1 MVQAA
6 QNLSLSDLLLQSRG
20 EMAVDTLP
28 AARRASQ
35 RGAEAEW
42 QAAIAALTQLLATL
56 PRPTQ
61 AKEADPAQKLGL
73 VLSGPLPVIT
83 AATLMERFTPW
94 VVTPQPLAEALNG
107 QRSLLPAAHTET
119 TPALPPIQALPLSIA
134 DPLLTERFCLVVT
147 ATFRLALVLGQPTGS
162 GWACQYSFDPTVVN
176 TLVQRVTAAVV
187 AVGSPHI
194 TPLLQHLNTYPSTP
208 PDYRLVAQFS
218 QGMVAHL
225 PHRNHPETQLEVINV
240 PGGGLR
246 LAHWHTVS
254 EPRQSSHGQTAMAW
268 TSEAEVPPPGPDAE
282 LLQAMA
288 HEIRTPLTTIRTL
301 TRSLLRRQDVGGAI
315 AGGAVGRGIHGIW
328 RDLWIIGCYTGS
340 MNRRTFSKLAGGMA
354 MAAAGGNAFAAEK
367 KADEPFKALFAPHP
381 NQFPGGPKDYIEQL
395 QLAYDLGFRAWED
408 NGLGGRPAD
417 LQEKVGQ
424 FMKDKKMTIGVMVIS
439 GGNGMHFAKPTDDG
453 IKQLEANMKRG
464 VEVSKRTGQTWMTM
478 IPGIRVDGMPLDD
491 QIKGAVDVMKRCCDI
506 IEEHGVIM
514 VLEPLSHGVKGGP
527 PLLRSFMDGFKLC
540 ELVNRKSLQAAG
552 GFLPRGDDRQR
563 PDPERQ
569 GDVEP
574 GRVRPVR
581 RCSRAQGTRHREAR
595 LRRGD
600 PVDARAGVPGRH
612 RDGARRERE
621 EAGRERPA
629 EAGRRV
635 PEDRRVSAG
644 PRDAPRAEGP
654 QVRPGASGRG
664 ASMASASPRRARGR
678 GSESSK
684 LRSVLEGHRPRCPRV
699 AGQQE
704 PRGQR
709 SGVLNLPA
717 HAAGRG
723 RRPSKTA
730 AGAAR
735 FQHASTNRPTPELLH
750 LFRMIPLQEPL
761 SGIGRITL
769 NDAPPSGD
777 VPTVSV
783 PSCFPMIPWLIASP
797 SPSPKSF
804 PRVLVVKLGSK
815 ISFRISS
822 GTPGPESS
830 MVTSIVGSGSSTSRA
845 RTRMVPPFWPPI
857 ASQALTRM
865 FVQTC

>member
-194 TPLLQHLNTYPSTP
+194 TPLLQHLSTYPSTP

-268 TSEAEVPPPGPDAE
+268 TSEAAVPHPGPDAE

-315 AGGAVGRGIHGIW
+315 AKRLQRIDQECTQQIDRFNLIFRAAELASSNRDRLQCPLAPIALAQVFQEAVPQWQQQAYR
-328 RDLWIIGCYTGS
+328 RNLDLKVTLPPQLPRVNSDPTLLHQVLTGVVEWFTQGLPAQS
-340 MNRRTFSKLAGGMA
+340 QVQMQVTLAGHQLKLQ
-354 MAAAGGNAFAAEK
+354 FAAEAGGAGT
-367 KADEPFKALFAPHP
+367 KAEQNGSRLQTRSLGQLLTVAPDTGGVSLNLDVTKTLFQA
-381 NQFPGGPKDYIEQL
+381 
-395 QLAYDLGFRAWED
+395 
-408 NGLGGRPAD
+408 LGG
-417 LQEKVGQ
+417 
-424 FMKDKKMTIGVMVIS
+424 
-439 GGNGMHFAKPTDDG
+439 
-453 IKQLEANMKRG
+453 
-464 VEVSKRTGQTWMTM
+464 
-478 IPGIRVDGMPLDD
+478 
-491 QIKGAVDVMKRCCDI
+491 
-506 IEEHGVIM
+506 
-514 VLEPLSHGVKGGP
+514 
-527 PLLRSFMDGFKLC
+527 KLI
-540 ELVNRKSLQAAG
+540 V
-552 GFLPRGDDRQR
+552 RQR
-563 PDPERQ
+563 PQQ
-569 GDVEP
+569 GEVLTVFLPLE
-574 GRVRPVR
+574 
-581 RCSRAQGTRHREAR
+581 TRE
-595 LRRGD
+595 
-600 PVDARAGVPGRH
+600 V
-612 RDGARRERE
+612 
-621 EAGRERPA
+621 
-629 EAGRRV
+629 
-635 PEDRRVSAG
+635 
-644 PRDAPRAEGP
+644 
-654 QVRPGASGRG
+654 
-664 ASMASASPRRARGR
+664 
-678 GSESSK
+678 
-684 LRSVLEGHRPRCPRV
+684 
-699 AGQQE
+699 
-704 PRGQR
+704 
-709 SGVLNLPA
+709 
-717 HAAGRG
+717 
-723 RRPSKTA
+723 
-730 AGAAR
+730 
-735 FQHASTNRPTPELLH
+735 
-750 LFRMIPLQEPL
+750 
-761 SGIGRITL
+761 
-769 NDAPPSGD
+769 
-777 VPTVSV
+777 
-783 PSCFPMIPWLIASP
+783 
-797 SPSPKSF
+797 
-804 PRVLVVKLGSK
+804 
-815 ISFRISS
+815 
-822 GTPGPESS
+822 
-830 MVTSIVGSGSSTSRA
+830 
-845 RTRMVPPFWPPI
+845 
-857 ASQALTRM
+857 
-865 FVQTC
+865 